1 MNDPLYNRYRYISF
15 KGTTVYR
22 RFKSEQSD
30 KSLKQQPFSGD
41 HPEIPAHGSYGSLLF
56 DARWKEKREAIL
68 KRDEN
73 RCVLCKSDHNVQVH
87 HRQYH
92 FIIRDNQFKAPWD
105 YDDHLLITLCESCHK
120 RGHNKYKV
128 PTITI

>member
-15 KGTTVYR
+15 KGVNAYR
-22 RFKSEQSD
+22 RFISEQSD
-30 KSLKQQPFSGD
+30 QSLKQLTFPGNKQ
-41 HPEIPAHGSYGSLLF
+41 EIPAHGSYGALLF
-56 DARWKEKREAIL
+56 DPRWKEKREAIL
-68 KRDEN
+68 KRDNN

-92 FIIRDNQFKAPWD
+92 FIIRNNQFKSPWD
-105 YDDHLLITLCESCHK
+105 YDDHLLITLCELCQ

>member
-15 KGTTVYR
+15 KGADIYR
-22 RFKSEQSD
+22 RFISEQSD
-30 KSLKQQPFSGD
+30 QSLKQQTFPGNNQ
-41 HPEIPAHGSYGSLLF
+41 EISAHGSYGALLF
-56 DARWKEKREAIL
+56 DSRWKEKREEIL
-68 KRDEN
+68 KRDAN
-73 RCVLCKSDHNVQVH
+73 QCVLCKSNLNVQVH

-92 FIIRDNQFKAPWD
+92 FIIRDNQFKPPWD
-105 YDDHLLITLCESCHK
+105 YEDHLLITLCESCHK